1 MPIAAVLPH
10 LNRGIGRCLRPTLI
24 ALAIVAALPAVAAA
38 DSSATKPPALTAKAL
53 PSVPMTTT
61 SVSPRIHYVVGQSG
75 AASIANQGFMSNAGF
90 VITNDGVVVFD
101 SLGSPALA
109 RQLIQR
115 IREKTEAPIKRV
127 VVSHFHPDHIYGLQ
141 VFKALGAE
149 IWAHRSAADYL
160 NSRGAAER
168 LAERQQ
174 TLAPWLDDTQL
185 VTPDR
190 YVDAEARF
198 SLGGVDFR
206 LIHVGPA
213 HTSEDLIML
222 VEQENVAFVGDLI
235 FGGRLP
241 FLGTSNSR
249 NWLTAI
255 DRLSA
260 LKPQTIITGHGRHS
274 ASAEN
279 DIRLT
284 HDYLCHLRQSMGD
297 AVANMTP
304 FEEAY
309 AATDWSA
316 YRGLPVFDEGN
327 RINAYNTYLL
337 MEQES
342 LKGGQ

>member
-1 MPIAAVLPH
+1 MPDAAVQLH
-10 LNRGIGRCLRPTLI
+10 LKRGVGRCLRPALL
-24 ALAIVAALPAVAAA
+24 ALAIAGLPALAAA
-38 DSSATKPPALTAKAL
+38 DRGAAKAPVLTANAL
-53 PSVPMTTT
+53 PTVAMAST

-75 AASIANQGFMSNAGF
+75 AASPANQGFMSNAGF
-90 VITNDGVVVFD
+90 VITGDGVVVFD

-109 RQLIQR
+109 RELIRR
-115 IREKTEAPIKRV
+115 IREKTDAPIKRV

-168 LAERQQ
+168 LAERRQ
-174 TLAPWLDDTQL
+174 TLAPWLDDTTL
-185 VTPDR
+185 VTPDH
-190 YVDAEARF
+190 YVDDEARF

-206 LIHVGPA
+206 LVHVGPA
-213 HTSEDLIML
+213 HTNEDMIML
-222 VEQENVAFVGDLI
+222 VEQEGVAFVGDLI

-241 FLGTSNSR
+241 FIGTSNSR
-249 NWLTAI
+249 DWLTAI

-260 LKPQTIITGHGRHS
+260 LKPRTIITGHGRHT

-279 DIRLT
+279 DIKLT

-297 AVANMTP
+297 AVANMTS

-316 YRGLPVFDEGN
+316 YSGLPVFAEGN

>member
-1 MPIAAVLPH
+1 MPVVAVPPQ
-10 LNRGIGRCLRPTLI
+10 LNRDAGRRLRPALLALFLAGLPAFAVAETAAAKAPALI
-24 ALAIVAALPAVAAA
+24 ANARPTVAMA
-38 DSSATKPPALTAKAL
+38 
-53 PSVPMTTT
+53 TT

-75 AASIANQGFMSNAGF
+75 AASQANQGFMSNAGF
-90 VITNDGVVVFD
+90 VITSDGVVVFD

-109 RQLIQR
+109 RELIRR
-115 IREKTEAPIKRV
+115 IREKTDAPIKRV
-127 VVSHFHPDHIYGLQ
+127 VVSHFHPDHSYGLQ

-168 LAERQQ
+168 LAERRQ
-174 TLAPWLDDTQL
+174 TLAPWLDDTTL
-185 VTPDR
+185 VPPDH
-190 YVDAEARF
+190 YVDDEARF
-198 SLGGVDFR
+198 RLGGVDFR

-222 VEQENVAFVGDLI
+222 VEAEGVAFVGDLI
-235 FGGRLP
+235 FGDRLP
-241 FLGTSNSR
+241 FVGAANSR
-249 NWLTAI
+249 SWLAAI

-260 LKPQTIITGHGRHS
+260 LKPQTIITGHGRHT

-284 HDYLCHLRQSMGD
+284 HDYLYHLRQSMGD
-297 AVANMTP
+297 AVGNMTS

-316 YRGLPVFDEGN
+316 YSGLPVFDEGN
-327 RINAYNTYLL
+327 RINAYDTYLL
-337 MEQES
+337 MEQEA
-342 LKGGQ
+342 LTGGQ

>member
-1 MPIAAVLPH
+1 MPNAAVQPPMS
-10 LNRGIGRCLRPTLI
+10 RCVHHFLRPALVALI
-24 ALAIVAALPAVAAA
+24 MAGLPAFAAAESAAAKTPALSANALP
-38 DSSATKPPALTAKAL
+38 T
-53 PSVPMTTT
+53 VPMITT
-61 SVSPRIHYVVGQSG
+61 SVSARIHYVVGQSG
-75 AASIANQGFMSNAGF
+75 AASVANQGFMSNAGF
-90 VITNDGVVVFD
+90 VITSDGVVVFD

-109 RQLIQR
+109 RELIRR
-115 IREKTEAPIKRV
+115 IREKTDAPIKRV

-160 NSRGAAER
+160 NSHGAAQR
-168 LAERQQ
+168 LAERKQ
-174 TLAPWLDDTQL
+174 TLAPWLDDTML
-185 VTPDR
+185 VKPDH

-222 VEQENVAFVGDLI
+222 VEPEGVAFVGDLI

-241 FLGTSNSR
+241 FIGTSNSR

-255 DRLSA
+255 DRLET
-260 LKPQTIITGHGRHS
+260 LKPKAIITGHGQHS
-274 ASAEN
+274 VSAEN

-284 HDYLCHLRQSMGD
+284 RDYLRYLRKTMGE
-297 AVANMTP
+297 AVASFVS

-309 AATDWSA
+309 AATDWST
-316 YRGLPVFDEGN
+316 YRQLPVFDEGN

-337 MEQES
+337 IEQES
-342 LKGGQ
+342 LKNNK